1 MLPAAP
7 LARPMPT
14 RSAEVAHGTGTGDGA
29 ADDGAADEGGAA
41 GAGDAGADEEDPAG
55 LGARGGLVVF
65 SCALSGCVATRV
77 GTVVSQAAASRAERA
92 MTAAAIAAR
101 PERGGGLI
109 GVSFLVCATRM
120 WLVTDR
126 TLVGPGRLFFGGPY
140 WPPLPGWTVWTAR
153 MRTAF
158 DLAEQAGAVSGM

>member
-7 LARPMPT
+7 LALPMRT
-14 RSAEVAHGTGTGDGA
+14 RSAGVAHGTGTGDGA
-29 ADDGAADEGGAA
+29 ADVGAADGGAA
-41 GAGDAGADEEDPAG
+41 GAGDAGADGEDAGG
-55 LGARGGLVVF
+55 LGAGGGLVVF
-65 SCALSGCVATRV
+65 SRALSGFVATRV
-77 GTVVSQAAASRAERA
+77 GTVVPQAAASRAERA
-92 MTAAAIAAR
+92 TTAAAIEAR
-101 PERGGGLI
+101 PERGGCLI
-109 GVSFLVCATRM
+109 GVSFLVCATWM

-126 TLVGPGRLFFGGPY
+126 TLVGPGRLFFGRPY